1 MKEATGEVSMT
12 VITIVLVAI
21 VLGIG
26 MALFGSKDS
35 VGRKWIEGR
44 FTEMIN
50 TDTSLDNYTSSDNSS
65 SNSSSSSSSGSS
77 YGSGDGRTVEGR
89 VTD

>member
-26 MALFGSKDS
+26 MSLFGSKDS
-35 VGRKWIEGR
+35 VGRKWIEGK
-44 FTEMIN
+44 FTDMVN
-50 TDTSLDNYTSSDNSS
+50 TNTSSDNSS